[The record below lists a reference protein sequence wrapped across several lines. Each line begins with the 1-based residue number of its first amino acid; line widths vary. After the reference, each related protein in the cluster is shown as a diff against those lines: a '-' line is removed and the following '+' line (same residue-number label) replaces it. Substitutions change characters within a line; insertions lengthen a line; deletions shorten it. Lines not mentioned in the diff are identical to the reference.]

1 MVYLVNLIQFIF
13 QILSI
18 IIIVNA
24 VLSFFMSPFHP
35 IRQALDRIVNPMLA
49 PIRRIVPSIGMIDIS
64 PLILLIL
71 IQIVNS
77 LLSNLLLSIK

>member
-1 MVYLVNLIQFIF
+1 MAYLVNLIQFVF

-35 IRQALDRIVNPMLA
+35 IRQALDRIVNPLLT
-49 PIRRIVPSIGMIDIS
+49 PIRRIIQSIGMIDIS

-71 IQIVNS
+71 IQIVS
-77 LLSNLLLSIK
+77 SVLSNLLLTIK